1 MKKIK
6 IILAFLVVTL
16 LIPSCQDD
24 GGDSKIDTFQG
35 AIADVQKDNS
45 TDSFIDLIAIND
57 GASINIGFTVDK
69 KFGDV
74 TSMDVVAFYKKSSG
88 ETSKGVLFTNVTT
101 FPATFNITQE
111 NLFAAFD
118 VLNVPSDF
126 EIGDQLIITTDLKL
140 SNGTIINTINDEG
153 VPNYG
158 SNLATPPFSPVQA
171 YNVACP
177 SDLEGTYEFTTI
189 NIGEPGGG
197 TVSGPVT
204 GTVNLTAKGGGVY
217 DISDGSFGGW
227 EALYG
232 PPGATGVTLIDI
244 CNQIKFGGADDYGDT
259 YTMTNLVVT
268 GNKISFHWENTYGEY
283 GDTVLTRTDGTD
295 WPPLTL

>member
-6 IILAFLVVTL
+6 LIVTFLAVTL
-16 LIPSCQDD
+16 LVPSCQDD
-24 GGDSKIDTFQG
+24 GGDSKLEVSQG

-45 TDSFIDLIAIND
+45 TDSFIDLIAINE

-69 KFGDV
+69 KLGDV
-74 TSMDVVAFYKKSSG
+74 TSMDVVAFYIKSSG

-111 NLFAAFD
+111 DLYTAFD

-126 EIGDQLIITTDLKL
+126 EVGDQLIITTDLTL
-140 SNGTIINTINDEG
+140 SNGNVVNTINDEG
-153 VPNYG
+153 IPNYG
-158 SNLATPPFSPVQA
+158 SNLSTPPFSPVQS

-177 SDLEGTYEFTTI
+177 SDLAGTYEFSTS
-189 NIGEPGGG
+189 NIGEPDGGF
-197 TVSGPVT
+197 VAGPVT
-204 GTVNLTAKGGGVY
+204 GTVTFAPKGGGVY

-232 PPGATGVTLIDI
+232 PGDATGVTLIDI
-244 CNQIKFGGADDYGDT
+244 CNQIKFGGADDFGDT

-268 GNKISFHWENTYGEY
+268 GNQISFHWENTYGEF
-283 GDTVLTRTDGTD
+283 GDTTLTRTDGTD